1 MTIDVNPW
9 DDTSVMLQRFD
20 LDTYSGRIGWLWQ
33 RRNGIGSSEC
43 SSVLGLNPWPDATAW
58 HVWMDKV
65 ALLPLDDGRDSEQME
80 IGREVESAIVRIV
93 ARRLGVE
100 HYGIPALANRQH
112 GWMRSNV
119 DRVFVTNDGPIPFEA
134 KNTSEYLLHEWIDQV
149 PDHAELQILHTLNV
163 TGAPYGYVGGMIGGR
178 RVVFQRID
186 RNESLLQHIA
196 DVERELWDR
205 VLGYKAAI
213 ARGATVDEAR
223 EEFEPTVTE
232 RDTVDSIIG
241 AAPRRDVDEIVL
253 TDEQAERAR
262 LWVADYQAAQLAEK
276 SAQAG
281 KDDARNKLVQL
292 ANGHTR
298 LLAKLPPVSHPDMDL
313 ADYDEQ
319 AKNPQYEVIATVQR
333 GNFAKARF
341 IAAHQDIADV
351 TMKKIE
357 VLDVDALK
365 TEHPDLY
372 RQFQSRHIRTP
383 KRKD

>member
-1 MTIDVNPW
+1 MTDVNPW
-9 DDTSVMLQRFD
+9 DDTTTMLERFD
-20 LDTYSGRIGWLWQ
+20 LDTYAGRIGWLWQ

-65 ALLPLDDGRDSEQME
+65 GLLPLDDGRDSEQME

-93 ARRLGVE
+93 ARRLGVQ
-100 HYGIPALANRQH
+100 HYGIPALANHAQP
-112 GWMRSNV
+112 WMRSNV

-163 TGAPYGYVGGMIGGR
+163 TGAPFGYVGGMIGGR

-186 RNESLLQHIA
+186 RNESLLRHIA

-298 LLAKLPPVSHPDMDL
+298 MLAEVGRDDDGKPIH
-313 ADYDEQ
+313 
-319 AKNPQYEVIATVQR
+319 EVIATVQR

-351 TMKKIE
+351 TMKKVE

-365 TEHPDLY
+365 NEHPDLY

-383 KRKD
+383 KRKEN